1 MVVEPTQMRGRICLI
16 TGATD
21 GIGKATA
28 FELARRGATVIIV
41 ARNRA
46 KGEAVQQ
53 EIQTTCDN
61 PSIDL
66 FIADLSSQDS
76 IRQLSE
82 DVHERYTQL
91 HVLINNA
98 GTVRLKRSETVDGLE
113 TTFAVNHLA
122 PFLLTNLLLDLL
134 KAGAPSRIINVNS
147 NAHTR
152 GRVPFDDLQAK
163 KSYSMMSVYG
173 YSKQA
178 QMLTMYEMARR
189 LRGTGVTVNN
199 LHPGYVG
206 TYIGLDN
213 LNPTLQTIVKKI
225 WPILTATHI
234 AATPEKGA
242 RTSIYLATSPDVE
255 HITGKYFI
263 NSIPRPSAAI
273 SYNEALQKQMW
284 DISAELVHLPGR
296 QPN

>member
-1 MVVEPTQMRGRICLI
+1 MAVEHTQMQGRIRLI

-28 FELARRGATVIIV
+28 FEVARRGATVIII

-66 FIADLSSQDS
+66 FIADLSSQAS
-76 IRQLSE
+76 IRQLST

-98 GTVRLKRSETVDGLE
+98 GTIQRKRSETVDGLE

-122 PFLLTNLLLDLL
+122 PFLLTNLLLYIL
-134 KAGAPSRIINVNS
+134 KASAPSRIINVNS
-147 NAHTR
+147 DAHEW
-152 GRVPFDDLQAK
+152 GRVPFDDLQSK
-163 KSYSMMSVYG
+163 KRYKMMRAYG

-178 QMLTMYEMARR
+178 QMLTMYEMVRQ
-189 LRGTGVTVNN
+189 LQGVGVTVNN
-199 LHPGYVG
+199 LHLGHVR
-206 TYIGLDN
+206 TAIGLDN
-213 LNPTLQTIVKKI
+213 FGPIGQTIAKKI
-225 WPILTATHI
+225 LHLI
-234 AATPEKGA
+234 AVTPFLVPPEDGA
-242 RTSIYLATSPDVE
+242 RTSIYLATSPNVE
-255 HITGKYFI
+255 HITGNYFI
-263 NSIPRPSAAI
+263 NSIPKPSVAI
-273 SYNEALQKQMW
+273 TCDEALQKQMW
-284 DISAELVHLPGR
+284 NISAELTHLPTR
-296 QPN
+296 AC